1 VIVRKLYGTPVVSD
15 YGTVGRLTQGMGG
28 SGVDSLGPGAPVATM
43 SMLMNSAGSP
53 VAPGM
58 YPWDIC

>member
-1 VIVRKLYGTPVVSD
+1 MKRAYSTPAVTD
-15 YGTVGRLTQGMGG
+15 YGTVARLTQGMGG

-43 SMLMNSAGSP
+43 SMLMNSFGSP
-53 VAPGM
+53 VPPAM